1 MATWASLL
9 DVLERNWD
17 LSAEVQAARARP
29 PQRHAARLREAGS
42 PPNRRVE
49 LVWGFGFEAV
59 VEGKWETPEDLTTPN
74 QFGKLGETRDEVR
87 RVRERQRS
95 SFTRRGDWMVVAWA
109 LTTDSLIISGQKESP
124 ARGEG
129 GAQPPP
135 RPVESGK
142 PSSKSPD
149 RSSRVRLMR

>member
-17 LSAEVQAARARP
+17 LSAEVQATRARP

-49 LVWGFGFEAV
+49 LVWGFGFEAM

-74 QFGKLGETRDEVR
+74 QFGKLGETRDERFAALGSVSDQ
-87 RVRERQRS
+87 VLP
-95 SFTRRGDWMVVAWA
+95 VAVTGW
-109 LTTDSLIISGQKESP
+109 SLLGP
-124 ARGEG
+124 
-129 GAQPPP
+129 
-135 RPVESGK
+135 
-142 PSSKSPD
+142 
-149 RSSRVRLMR
+149 